1 MVGQILGHY
10 KIVDKLGAGG
20 MGEVYLAEDTTLGR
34 EVALK
39 VLPEAFTAD
48 SERLARFE
56 REARVL
62 AALDHPQIA
71 AIYSFEAAELAAA
84 GDEASR
90 SLHFLVM
97 QLAEGETLA
106 ERIARGRI
114 PVDGA
119 TAIAL
124 QIAAALEAAH
134 EKGIIHRDLKPANVK
149 VDADGN
155 VKVLDFGLAKAL
167 DPTAGSVMWRTLRL
181 PGRGQAPPLRS
192 LPRHPTISA
201 EMTRE
206 GVILGTVGYM
216 SPEQARGKPAD
227 RGSDIWA
234 FGCVLYEMLTAS
246 GCLAERPPP
255 TAWPGS
261 WSASPIGNRF
271 RETPP
276 TAVRKVIR
284 RCLAKDPKQRLH
296 DMADVQLELEEAP
309 AFEDQARPAPK
320 PVPLWQRAL
329 PWVAAAVGA
338 GLGIWAL
345 IQPGEEPPPKPVTPL
360 LADQPAAGRAGKPV
374 RFSSGDLTRWHATGL
389 RGGRRGFRAALPAS
403 PRFYRGGG
411 CEGCGAGPGA
421 FLLPDG
427 AWVGFEDGQRD
438 QTDLGRGWQELDDS

>member
-1 MVGQILGHY
+1 
-10 KIVDKLGAGG
+10 
-20 MGEVYLAEDTTLGR
+20 
-34 EVALK
+34 
-39 VLPEAFTAD
+39 
-48 SERLARFE
+48 
-56 REARVL
+56 
-62 AALDHPQIA
+62 
-71 AIYSFEAAELAAA
+71 
-84 GDEASR
+84 
-90 SLHFLVM
+90 
-97 QLAEGETLA
+97 
-106 ERIARGRI
+106 
-114 PVDGA
+114 
-119 TAIAL
+119 
-124 QIAAALEAAH
+124 
-134 EKGIIHRDLKPANVK
+134 
-149 VDADGN
+149 
-155 VKVLDFGLAKAL
+155 
-167 DPTAGSVMWRTLRL
+167 MWRTLRL